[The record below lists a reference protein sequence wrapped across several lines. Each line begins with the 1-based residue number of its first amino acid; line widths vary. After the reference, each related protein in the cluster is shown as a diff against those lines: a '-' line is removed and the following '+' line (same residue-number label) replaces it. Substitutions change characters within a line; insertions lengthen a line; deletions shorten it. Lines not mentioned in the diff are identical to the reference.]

1 MLSTWGFLVE
11 ESRNLWTDS
20 RKCIPSFLF
29 VCLLSFL
36 PLPHPP
42 SEIQVLL
49 KSNRVPPAAA
59 LTAFTAQHFH
69 SSLSLSTSSAREVT
83 VAGTLDLQPPLR
95 SSLPTFGYT
104 YGCISGVLVCC
115 AEAIL
120 FSYGCPISCKSKEE
134 EKGMTHRGMI
144 LMSLSFDF

>member
-1 MLSTWGFLVE
+1 MDRQQEMHSFISLCL
-11 ESRNLWTDS
+11 
-20 RKCIPSFLF
+20 PSFLPT
-29 VCLLSFL
+29 L
-36 PLPHPP
+36 PPPPP
-42 SEIQVLL
+42 SEIRVLL

-69 SSLSLSTSSAREVT
+69 SSLSLSTSSARGVT

-95 SSLPTFGYT
+95 SSLPTSRYT
-104 YGCISGVLVCC
+104 YGCISGVLVWC

-120 FSYGCPISCKSKEE
+120 FSYGCPISCKSKGE